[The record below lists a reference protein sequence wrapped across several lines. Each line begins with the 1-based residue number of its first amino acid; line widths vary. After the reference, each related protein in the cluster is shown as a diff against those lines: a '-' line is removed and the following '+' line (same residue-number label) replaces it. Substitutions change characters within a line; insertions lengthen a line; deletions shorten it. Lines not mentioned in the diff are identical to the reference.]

1 MNFVAI
7 DFETASGQR
16 HSAVSLAL
24 VVVRNDQIVDQFYT
38 LLKPDTPFSARNSQ
52 IHGIY
57 EQDVVDAPSFKEI
70 WPTIAPFFTE
80 EKLVVAHNA
89 TFDVSVLKACLDY
102 YDLPDAHFQ
111 VLDTLKT
118 SRKLMTDLPNHKLNT
133 VSAALDI
140 SLKNHHNAL
149 ADAVACAEILIRQGQ
164 LFGLEPLKEAVRYK

>member
-7 DFETASGQR
+7 DFETASAKR

-38 LLKPDTPFSARNSQ
+38 LLKPDTAFSNRNSQ

-57 EQDVVDAPSFKEI
+57 EEDVVNAPTFKDI
-70 WPTIAPFFTE
+70 WPTIAPFFQE
-80 EKLVVAHNA
+80 EKMVIAHNA

-102 YDLPDAHFQ
+102 YALPDAHFQ

-118 SRKLMTDLPNHKLNT
+118 SRKLMPDLVNHKLNT
-133 VSAALDI
+133 VSDALDI
-140 SLKNHHNAL
+140 SLENHHNAL
-149 ADAVACAEILIRQGQ
+149 ADAIACAEILIRQGQ
-164 LFGLEPLKEAVRYK
+164 LFGLEPLKQAVRYK